1 MKNWTKIQSNVA
13 NILNSTDTYRFT
25 CLSLSATKDNYTST
39 DYTFKQIGE
48 ITNKKAPESEDTI
61 KGFVQR
67 LKKSGIINIQETR
80 INKLRRNIYYFPD
93 INERF
98 IIVKKE
104 IMDLDLEVELKGFLI
119 QLFTV
124 VINGT
129 YECNLSAEDIISR
142 IKISKNSYYKYMKE
156 LKKAE
161 LIIKTD
167 KGFRIESKYFD
178 AGKSAR
184 EKEIILVKE
193 MVIGTIHEKID
204 WSKFKYPL
212 KALYHITGEKNF
224 SESEKEE
231 ALTEIIL

>member
-13 NILNSTDTYRFT
+13 SILNSTDTYRFT
-25 CLSLSATKDNYTST
+25 CLSLSATKDNYTYT

-48 ITNKKAPESEDTI
+48 ITNKNSPESEDTI

-67 LKKSGIINIQETR
+67 LKKSGIIKIQETR
-80 INKLRRNIYYFPD
+80 LNKLKRNIYYFPN

-98 IIVKKE
+98 IIVNKE
-104 IMDLDLEVELKGFLI
+104 IMDLDLELVLKGFLI

-156 LKKAE
+156 LIKAE
-161 LIIKTD
+161 LITKTD
-167 KGFRIESKYFD
+167 KGFRIENKYFN
-178 AGKSAR
+178 AGKSTR

-193 MVIGTIHEKID
+193 MVIGTTYEKID
-204 WSKFKYPL
+204 WSKFKYPI
-212 KALYHITGEKNF
+212 KALYHITGKKNF
-224 SESEKEE
+224 SERKKEE